1 LAFHLEEGAVGGS
14 EPGIAM
20 TGAAAMRRRRARA
33 VVAGAVTF
41 AVVVG
46 GGLIALANRAPG
58 DDLAA
63 SPSHSSPAPSPS
75 ASATAGHSRLGPPT
89 HLKVHRGVTSVTLV
103 WDAPATSGGDA
114 GVAVQHYEVFGEGKR
129 LARPTRTK
137 YRVTGLT
144 FGTQYR
150 FWVVAVD
157 ADGRASPRALRSAT
171 TKLPAVSAARLS
183 GTYAV
188 TARLTSS
195 VGERVKFSSH
205 SITWSLQPS
214 CPDVACDVSFTAT
227 HRFGSGTVVT
237 SGVLNWSGTDE
248 YSGKW
253 IGSFGTT
260 CRSERQEAISTLV
273 ITMHATSA
281 RDVGGLWVASHIAG
295 TIHEH
300 VSGCGGSPA
309 ATYQF

>member
-1 LAFHLEEGAVGGS
+1 LALHLEEGAVGRRERGFGTFS
-14 EPGIAM
+14 V
-20 TGAAAMRRRRARA
+20 AAVRRRRTRA

-46 GGLIALANRAPG
+46 GGLIALANRAPA
-58 DDLAA
+58 DDVAA
-63 SPSHSSPAPSPS
+63 SPSHGDASPPGPS

-89 HLKVHRGVTSVTLV
+89 HLKIHRGVTSVTLA
-103 WDAPATSGGDA
+103 WDAPAATA
-114 GVAVQHYEVFGEGKR
+114 GLAVQHYEVFGDGKR
-129 LARPTRTK
+129 LARPTRAK

-144 FGTQYR
+144 FGTRYR

-157 ADGRASPRALRSAT
+157 EEGRTSPRVLRSTT

-205 SITWSLQPS
+205 SITWSLRPG
-214 CPDVACDVSFTAT
+214 CPDVACNVSFTAT
-227 HRFGSGTVVT
+227 HRFGSDTVVT
-237 SGVLNWSGTDE
+237 SGVLDWSGTDD
-248 YSGKW
+248 YTGKW

-260 CRSERQEAISTLV
+260 CRSEKQEAISTLV

-281 RDVGGLWVASHIAG
+281 RVVGGLWVASRIAG

-309 ATYQF
+309 AVYQF

>member
-14 EPGIAM
+14 EPGFG
-20 TGAAAMRRRRARA
+20 TNGAAAMRRRRVRA
-33 VVAGAVTF
+33 AVAGAVTF

-46 GGLIALANRAPG
+46 GGLIALANRAPV
-58 DDLAA
+58 DVVAA
-63 SPSHSSPAPSPS
+63 SPSHSEPPPSPS
-75 ASATAGHSRLGPPT
+75 ASATIVHSRLGPPT
-89 HLKVHRGVTSVTLV
+89 HLQVQRGVTSVTLV
-103 WDAPATSGGDA
+103 WEAPAAGGSDL
-114 GVAVQHYEVFGEGKR
+114 AVQHYEVFGDGKR
-129 LARPTRTK
+129 LAKPTRAK

-144 FGTQYR
+144 FGTAYR

-157 ADGRASPRALRSAT
+157 EEGGHSPRALRSAR

-183 GTYAV
+183 GTYSV

-205 SITWSLQPS
+205 SITWSLQPA

-227 HRFGSGTVVT
+227 HRFGSDTVVT
-237 SGVLNWSGTDE
+237 SGVLDWSGTDE
-248 YSGKW
+248 YTGKW

-260 CRSERQEAISTLV
+260 CRSRRQQAISTLT

-281 RDVGGLWVASHIAG
+281 HVVGDLWVASQIAG

>member
-14 EPGIAM
+14 QPGFG
-20 TGAAAMRRRRARA
+20 TTSTAAMRRRRSRA
-33 VVAGAVTF
+33 VLAGAVTF

-46 GGLIALANRAPG
+46 GGLIALANRAPVA
-58 DDLAA
+58 DLEA
-63 SPSHSSPAPSPS
+63 SPSHSVSPSSPS

-89 HLKVHRGVTSVTLV
+89 HLKIHRGVTSVTLL
-103 WDAPATSGGDA
+103 WDPPEAGGA
-114 GVAVQHYEVFGEGKR
+114 GAAVQRYEVFGDGKR
-129 LARPTRTK
+129 LARSTRAK

-157 ADGRASPRALRSAT
+157 EDGRASPRALRSAT

-227 HRFGSGTVVT
+227 HRFGSDTVVT
-237 SGVLNWSGTDE
+237 SGVLDWSGTDE
-248 YSGKW
+248 YTGQW

-260 CRSERQEAISTLV
+260 CRSHKQEAISTLT

-281 RDVGGLWVASHIAG
+281 RVVGGLWVASRIAG

-309 ATYQF
+309 AVYQF

>member
-1 LAFHLEEGAVGGS
+1 MIS
-14 EPGIAM
+14 
-20 TGAAAMRRRRARA
+20 AAAMRRRRARA
-33 VVAGAVTF
+33 VAAGAVTF

-46 GGLIALANRAPG
+46 GGLIALANRAPV
-58 DDLAA
+58 DVVAA
-63 SPSHSSPAPSPS
+63 SPSHSEPPPSPS
-75 ASATAGHSRLGPPT
+75 ASATPGHSRLGPPT

-103 WDAPATSGGDA
+103 WHAPAAGGA
-114 GVAVQHYEVFGEGKR
+114 GPAVQHYEVFGNGKR
-129 LARPTRTK
+129 LAKPTRAK

-157 ADGRASPRALRSAT
+157 EEGGHSPRALRSAT

-183 GTYAV
+183 GTYPV

-195 VGERVKFSSH
+195 VGEHVKFSPH
-205 SITWSLQPS
+205 SITWSLQPG

-227 HRFGSGTVVT
+227 HRFGSDTVVT
-237 SGVLNWSGTDE
+237 SGVLEWSGTGE
-248 YSGKW
+248 YTGKW

-260 CRSERQEAISTLV
+260 CRSHRQQAISTLT
-273 ITMHATSA
+273 ISMHATSA
-281 RDVGGLWVASHIAG
+281 HVVGDLWVATHIAG

-300 VSGCGGSPA
+300 VTGCGGSPA

>member
-1 LAFHLEEGAVGGS
+1 MGGS
-14 EPGIAM
+14 LGSFGM
-20 TGAAAMRRRRARA
+20 TGAAAMRRRRSRA
-33 VVAGAVTF
+33 VLAGAVAF

-46 GGLIALANRAPG
+46 GGLIALANRAPV
-58 DDLAA
+58 DDLAE
-63 SPSHSSPAPSPS
+63 PSHSAPPPSPS
-75 ASATAGHSRLGPPT
+75 ASATTGHSRLRPPT
-89 HLKVHRGVTSVTLV
+89 HLKIHRGVTSVTLV
-103 WDAPATSGGDA
+103 WDAPEASGTGA
-114 GVAVQHYEVFGEGKR
+114 AVQHYEVFGDGKR
-129 LARPTRTK
+129 LARPTRAK

-144 FGTQYR
+144 FGTAYR

-157 ADGRASPRALRSAT
+157 EEGRASPRALRSAT
-171 TKLPAVSAARLS
+171 TKLPAVSAARLA

-205 SITWSLQPS
+205 SITWSLRPS

-237 SGVLNWSGTDE
+237 SGVLDWSGTDE
-248 YSGKW
+248 YSAKW

-260 CRSERQEAISTLV
+260 CRSDKQEAISTLV

-281 RDVGGLWVASHIAG
+281 RVVGGLWVATHIAG

-309 ATYQF
+309 AEYQF

>member
-1 LAFHLEEGAVGGS
+1 MGGS
-14 EPGIAM
+14 FGGVGM
-20 TGAAAMRRRRARA
+20 TSAAGLRRRRARA
-33 VVAGAVTF
+33 VLAGAVTF

-46 GGLIALANRAPG
+46 GGLIALANRAPV

-63 SPSHSSPAPSPS
+63 APSGSASSPSPS
-75 ASATAGHSRLGPPT
+75 ASATAGYGRLGPPT
-89 HLKVHRGVTSVTLV
+89 HLKIHRGVTSVTLV
-103 WDAPATSGGDA
+103 WQPPEASGA
-114 GVAVQHYEVFGEGKR
+114 GLAVQHYEVFGDGKR
-129 LARPTRTK
+129 LARPTRAK

-157 ADGRASPRALRSAT
+157 EEGGHSPRALRSAR

-188 TARLTSS
+188 TATLTSS

-205 SITWSLQPS
+205 SITWSLQPG

-237 SGVLNWSGTDE
+237 SGVLEWSGTDE
-248 YSGKW
+248 YTGKW

-260 CRSERQEAISTLV
+260 CRSDRQQAISTLV
-273 ITMHATSA
+273 ITMRATSA
-281 RDVGGLWVASHIAG
+281 HVVGGLWVASHIAG

-309 ATYQF
+309 AEYRF

>member
-14 EPGIAM
+14 EPGIGM
-20 TGAAAMRRRRARA
+20 TSGARLRRRRARA

-46 GGLIALANRAPG
+46 GGLIALANRAPV
-58 DDLAA
+58 DVVAA
-63 SPSHSSPAPSPS
+63 SPSHSVPPPSPS
-75 ASATAGHSRLGPPT
+75 ASATAGHSRPGPPT
-89 HLKVHRGVTSVTLV
+89 HLTIHRGVTSVTLV
-103 WDAPATSGGDA
+103 WHPPEASGA
-114 GVAVQHYEVFGEGKR
+114 GPAVQHYEVFGNGKR
-129 LARPTRTK
+129 LARPTRAK

-157 ADGRASPRALRSAT
+157 EAGRSSPRALRSAR

-183 GTYAV
+183 GTYMVGA
-188 TARLTSS
+188 TLTSS

-205 SITWSLQPS
+205 SITWSLQPG

-227 HRFGSGTVVT
+227 HRFGSDTVVT
-237 SGVLNWSGTDE
+237 SGVLEWSGTGG
-248 YSGKW
+248 YSGTW
-253 IGSFGTT
+253 IGSFGTA
-260 CRSERQEAISTLV
+260 CRSDRQQAISTLA

-281 RDVGGLWVASHIAG
+281 HVVGGLWVATQIAG

-300 VSGCGGSPA
+300 VGGCGGSPA
-309 ATYQF
+309 ATYRF